1 LDQSIVNR
9 RYRIDRL
16 LGEGGMAEVYLGHDL
31 VLQRPVA
38 IKKLRPQYAR
48 DPSFRARFEREAQAA
63 ASFTHPN
70 IIDIYDVGEEHG
82 TPYIV
87 MEYVPGDDLAHI
99 IAAEGPFDPDDV
111 AALIEQVAAAL
122 DYAHQRGF
130 VHRDIKPH
138 NILVDNAGL
147 AKVVDFGIAK
157 GVGDSDLTEAGTGLG
172 TVHYISPEQASGLMA
187 TPSSDT
193 YSLGVIAYEMLTGQL
208 PFDADTPVGIAMQH
222 ISNVPTHPSD
232 INPDDPRSAGD
243 VVMRTLDK
251 NPTTRFPSA
260 GAFAEALTHW
270 RSHAPTGPTSSVRSA
285 TTAVLHPQPQPQPQP
300 RQVSPATPAPAQR
313 TAPMR
318 SAPSSAASGRPAA
331 HAPVPAVAAAPTTP
345 GCVSWLVGITM
356 IAALG
361 TLIWF
366 GFQLAPRLGGS
377 GGADPTRTPGPP
389 TEVAAEQQQI
399 TSQPTAP
406 AIVPRATEPAAP
418 TATAEPIMAPALTGL
433 TLEDAESEAEKAGV
447 ELVQRDPEAS
457 DTVEQGHIVSQDPNA
472 GEPVTDAKVAITLSS
487 GPSAV
492 DLTALEL
499 SGQSADAA
507 QSLLEDHNLRV
518 RRQEQGDASV
528 PEGQVIGTDPQDS
541 APPGSTVTLIVS
553 MGDKVQIPPQIQ
565 GGPLDDAVQT
575 LEAAGFVI
583 SQKIPV
589 SAATIERF
597 NIDLQ
602 AAGIEDGDVVG
613 IQDNGASFGAWLP
626 PGTSVTLVYYDSSL
640 K

>member
-48 DPSFRARFEREAQAA
+48 DPNFRARFEREAQAA

-138 NILVDNAGL
+138 NILVDDAGL
-147 AKVVDFGIAK
+147 ARVVDFGIAK

-232 INPDDPRSAGD
+232 INPEVPRPAGD

-260 GAFAEALTHW
+260 GAFADALTHW
-270 RSHAPTGPTSSVRSA
+270 RSLTPTSSKSSARSA
-285 TTAVLHPQPQPQPQP
+285 TTTVLQPRTHPQPTLPQTSGPPQRTATMRSVP
-300 RQVSPATPAPAQR
+300 SSATSVRPAAAAPAPA
-313 TAPMR
+313 M
-318 SAPSSAASGRPAA
+318 AAT
-331 HAPVPAVAAAPTTP
+331 PTTP
-345 GCVSWLVGITM
+345 GCVSWIVGITM

-361 TLIWF
+361 VLIWF

-377 GGADPTRTPGPP
+377 GGADPTRTPSPP
-389 TEVAAEQQQI
+389 TEVAAEQEQVAD
-399 TSQPTAP
+399 QPTSP
-406 AIVPRATEPAAP
+406 AIVPRDTEPAAP
-418 TATAEPIMAPALTGL
+418 TATSEPIIAPALTGL
-433 TLEDAESEAEKAGV
+433 TLEDAQSAAKKAGV
-447 ELVQRDPEAS
+447 ELVQSDPETS
-457 DTVEQGHIVSQDPNA
+457 DTVEQGHVLSQDPNA
-472 GEPVTDAKVAITLSS
+472 GEPVSNAKIAITLSA
-487 GPSAV
+487 GPGDI
-492 DLTALEL
+492 DLTTLQLA
-499 SGQSADAA
+499 GQSADAA
-507 QSLLEDHNLRV
+507 QSLLEEHHLTV

-528 PEGQVIGTDPQDS
+528 PEGQVVGTDPEDS
-541 APPGSTVTLIVS
+541 APAGSTVTLIVS

-565 GGPLDDAVQT
+565 GGPLDDAAQT
-575 LEAAGFVI
+575 LESAGFVI

-589 SAATIERF
+589 SATTIESF
-597 NIDLQ
+597 GIDLQ
-602 AAGIEDGDVVG
+602 TAGIADGDVVG

>member
-48 DPSFRARFEREAQAA
+48 DPNFRARFEREAQAA

-111 AALIEQVAAAL
+111 AALVEQVAAAL

-138 NILVDNAGL
+138 NILVDDAGL

-157 GVGDSDLTEAGTGLG
+157 GVGDSDLTEAGEGLG

-232 INPDDPRSAGD
+232 VNPDVPRPVGD

-260 GAFAEALTHW
+260 SAFAEALTHW
-270 RSHAPTGPTSSVRSA
+270 RTFAPSRSTSSARSA
-285 TTAVLHPQPQPQPQP
+285 TTTVLQPQPQPQP
-300 RQVSPATPAPAQR
+300 HLQPSSPPTAAPVQHTAT
-313 TAPMR
+313 MR
-318 SAPSSAASGRPAA
+318 SVPTSAASARPAGA
-331 HAPVPAVAAAPTTP
+331 APAPMVAVAPTTP

-361 TLIWF
+361 VLIWF

-377 GGADPTRTPGPP
+377 GDADPTRTPSPP
-389 TEVAAEQQQI
+389 TEVASEQEQV
-399 TSQPTAP
+399 TNQPTSP
-406 AIVPRATEPAAP
+406 AIVPRDTEPAAP
-418 TATAEPIMAPALTGL
+418 TATSEPMIAPALTGL
-433 TLEDAESEAEKAGV
+433 TLQDAQAEARKAGI
-447 ELVQRDPEAS
+447 ELVQRDPETS
-457 DTVEQGHIVSQDPNA
+457 DTVEQGHILSQEPNA
-472 GEPVTDAKVAITLSS
+472 GEPVSDAKVAITLSA
-487 GPSAV
+487 GPGNIDLAALQLVGQPV
-492 DLTALEL
+492 DT
-499 SGQSADAA
+499 A
-507 QSLLEDHNLRV
+507 QSLLEKHDLTV
-518 RRQEQGDASV
+518 RRQEQGDASA
-528 PEGQVIGTDPQDS
+528 PEGQVIGSDPKDS
-541 APPGSTVTLIVS
+541 APVGSTVTLIVS
-553 MGDKVQIPPQIQ
+553 MGDKVQIPPDIQ
-565 GGPLDDAVQT
+565 GGPLDAAVQS

-589 SAATIERF
+589 SAATIESF
-597 NIDLQ
+597 NINLQ